1 MFIAQQQVMM
11 FVLIVQNLEKNEK
24 INISKLSGD
33 ILGNLELKLLNN
45 E

>member
-1 MFIAQQQVMM
+1 MFLAQQQDMM

-24 INISKLSGD
+24 INISNLSGV
-33 ILGNLELKLLNN
+33 ILGNLELKLLSN